1 MKILVIGG
9 TGKVG
14 AEVVKELQKRR
25 ADIRLFVRKDGT
37 PTPPGVEVAI
47 GDLLDPV
54 SVEKAMHGVDKL
66 YLLNAVSPDELTQ
79 ALIAYDLA
87 KKLKLKH
94 MVYHSVFRVEHFKD
108 VPHFASKLAI
118 ENALQEFEVPFTIIR
133 PNYFIQ
139 NDATLKDALMAGVY
153 PMPLGNVGISVVDI
167 RDIAEATAIVL
178 TSEEHNGKTYNL
190 NGPEAISGPKASSIP
205 EDLTL
210 HKCAGSGPWK
220 LSKGKKV
227 VMPNILFRVVT
238 SDPTVAL
245 KLALSGFG
253 IVILPLWVAKNP
265 DVREDLVQILPRW
278 VPEPITL
285 CALFS
290 SPSRLTPKV
299 QVLLDFLDEYLGTD
313 RDPRLKNDVA
323 QGYFSDRSLTPT
335 SGP

>member
-14 AEVVKELQKRR
+14 AEVLKELQKRK
-25 ADIRLFVRKDGT
+25 ANIRLFVRKDGT
-37 PTPPGVEVAI
+37 PTPPGVEVAV

-94 MVYHSVFRVEHFKD
+94 IVYHSVFRVEHFKD

-118 ENALQEFEVPFTIIR
+118 ENALREFEVPFTVIR

-167 RDIAEATAIVL
+167 RDIAEVTAIVL
-178 TSEEHNGKTYNL
+178 ISEEHNGKTHNL
-190 NGPEAISGPKASSIP
+190 NGPETISGPKAASIWSQLLGKDIRYAGDDMDAFEEQMRKRAPSWSAFDIRMMFQGYLERGFVAEP
-205 EDLTL
+205 EDVEKLTKL
-210 HKCAGSGPWK
+210 LGHGPRSYEDFAAETAALWK
-220 LSKGKKV
+220 S
-227 VMPNILFRVVT
+227 
-238 SDPTVAL
+238 
-245 KLALSGFG
+245 
-253 IVILPLWVAKNP
+253 
-265 DVREDLVQILPRW
+265 
-278 VPEPITL
+278 
-285 CALFS
+285 
-290 SPSRLTPKV
+290 
-299 QVLLDFLDEYLGTD
+299 
-313 RDPRLKNDVA
+313 
-323 QGYFSDRSLTPT
+323 
-335 SGP
+335 